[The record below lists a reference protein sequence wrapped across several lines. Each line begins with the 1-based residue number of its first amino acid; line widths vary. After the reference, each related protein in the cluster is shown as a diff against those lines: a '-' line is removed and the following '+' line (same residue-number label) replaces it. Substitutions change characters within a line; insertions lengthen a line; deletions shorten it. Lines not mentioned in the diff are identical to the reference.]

1 MSKLNRE
8 IINEGIFL
16 SVTFISITV
25 VLFELEFIN
34 ELLMERLL
42 ISLLGVIFTVDLF
55 LGIFFNEFG
64 FRGITISRSTNPFFY
79 TTRALVSVGFIY
91 FSIVTLFGN

>member
-64 FRGITISRSTNPFFY
+64 FRGSS
-79 TTRALVSVGFIY
+79 S
-91 FSIVTLFGN
+91 